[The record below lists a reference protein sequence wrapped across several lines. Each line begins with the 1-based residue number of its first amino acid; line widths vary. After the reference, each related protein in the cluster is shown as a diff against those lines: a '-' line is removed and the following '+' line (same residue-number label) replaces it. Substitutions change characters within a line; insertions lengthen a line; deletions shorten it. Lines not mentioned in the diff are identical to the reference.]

1 MFYSFSFYFGGY
13 LRYKQFKNSDGNL
26 YTSGALISIMF
37 TILFSSFNLGGAG
50 PQIRSIAESRVA
62 AKMAYETMDRIPDV
76 NPT

>member
-13 LRYKQFKNSDGNL
+13 LRNNQFKNSDGNL

-50 PQIRSIAESRVA
+50 P
-62 AKMAYETMDRIPDV
+62 
-76 NPT
+76 